1 MTEKSHTLAMR
12 ERVSTL
18 FREVHSHS
26 VAHFRASS
34 GLFAEGWERA
44 RKPATGWLCWQSA
57 ANDSPLVK
65 FPDHRKLQAMSSILG
80 QWRLSHPPKH
90 NRLAAEF
97 PDGQN
102 RESSLKKQGAS
113 QLKWGIRI

>member
-34 GLFAEGWERA
+34 GLFAEGGEPENPRLGGCA
-44 RKPATGWLCWQSA
+44 GS
-57 ANDSPLVK
+57 
-65 FPDHRKLQAMSSILG
+65 LQRTTLR
-80 QWRLSHPPKH
+80 W
-90 NRLAAEF
+90 
-97 PDGQN
+97 
-102 RESSLKKQGAS
+102 
-113 QLKWGIRI
+113 

>member
-18 FREVHSHS
+18 FREEHSHS

-65 FPDHRKLQAMSSILG
+65 FPDHRETTGNVVDFGPMAPVA
-80 QWRLSHPPKH
+80 PP
-90 NRLAAEF
+90 ETQSV
-97 PDGQN
+97 G
-102 RESSLKKQGAS
+102 G
-113 QLKWGIRI
+113 GIP